1 MISLY
6 SGTPGAG
13 KSLHLASR
21 LLNWMRY
28 KNAPI
33 IGNFSTDFSCIK
45 NPKGSYL
52 YIDNSDLTVERLINF
67 SKNYS
72 EYVGRR
78 VKEGE
83 ILLVID
89 ECQIMFNARDWGQ
102 KNRAAWCAFFT
113 QHRKL
118 GYEVI
123 LVAQFDR
130 MLDRQIRSLIEYEWI
145 HRKVSNFGIAG
156 KIFSLLFGGKLFVAV
171 KVWYPMKQKVGSEF
185 LCSRSAIAESMILM
199 LSSPHQIRN
208 SCLDL
213 FCVSHF
219 SCSFTYQENFLRYK

>member
-1 MISLY
+1 MITLY
-6 SGTPGAG
+6 SGTPGSG

-21 LLNWMRY
+21 LYHWVQF
-28 KNAPI
+28 KKAPI
-33 IGNFSTDFSCIK
+33 IGNFACDFSGIK

-52 YIDNSDLTVERLINF
+52 YIDNAFLTPEKLIMF
-67 SKNYS
+67 SQNYA
-72 EYVGRR
+72 ECVGRH

-102 KNRAAWCAFFT
+102 KDRNAWCSFFT

-118 GYEVI
+118 GYEIV

-145 HRKVSNFGIAG
+145 HRKVSNFGIQG
-156 KIFSLLFGGKLFVAV
+156 KILSLFCGGKLFVAV
-171 KVWYPMKQKVGSEF
+171 KVWYPMKEKVGSEF
-185 LCSRSAIAESMILM
+185 YIYKRKYADIYNTYALFN
-199 LSSPHQIRN
+199 SP
-208 SCLDL
+208 SEC
-213 FCVSHF
+213 
-219 SCSFTYQENFLRYK
+219 T

>member
-13 KSLHLASR
+13 KSLHLAYR
-21 LLNWMRY
+21 LCNGRKY
-28 KNAPI
+28 KKAPS
-33 IGNFSTDFSCIK
+33 IGNFSCDFSCIK
-45 NPKGSYL
+45 NPKGSFL
-52 YIDNSDLTVERLINF
+52 YIDNAFLTPERLITF

-72 EYVGRR
+72 DYVGRR

-102 KNRAAWCAFFT
+102 KNRAAWCSFFT

-145 HRKVSNFGIAG
+145 HRKVSNFGIQG
-156 KIFSLLFGGKLFVAV
+156 KLIALLFGGKIFVAV
-171 KVWYPMKQKVGSEF
+171 KVWYPLKQKVGSEF
-185 LCSRSAIAESMILM
+185 FMYHKKYSEIYDTYALF
-199 LSSPHQIRN
+199 SSPKDN
-208 SCLDL
+208 L
-213 FCVSHF
+213 
-219 SCSFTYQENFLRYK
+219 

>member
-1 MISLY
+1 M
-6 SGTPGAG
+6 
-13 KSLHLASR
+13 
-21 LLNWMRY
+21 
-28 KNAPI
+28 
-33 IGNFSTDFSCIK
+33 
-45 NPKGSYL
+45 
-52 YIDNSDLTVERLINF
+52 YIDNAFLTPERLIMF

-102 KNRAAWCAFFT
+102 KNRANWCSFFT

-118 GYEVI
+118 GFEVV

-145 HRKVSNFGIAG
+145 HRKVSNFGVKG
-156 KIFSLLFGGKLFVAV
+156 KIISLFFGGKLFVAV

-185 LCSRSAIAESMILM
+185 FMYKKKFSDIYDTYALFSAPS
-199 LSSPHQIRN
+199 
-208 SCLDL
+208 
-213 FCVSHF
+213 
-219 SCSFTYQENFLRYK
+219 ENI

>member
-1 MISLY
+1 MITLY

-21 LLNWMRY
+21 LYHWMQY

-33 IGNFSTDFSCIK
+33 IGNFHCNFSAIK
-45 NPKGSYL
+45 KQKGSFLYL
-52 YIDNSDLTVERLINF
+52 DNSELTPERLLCF

-72 EYVGRR
+72 DYVGRR
-78 VKEGE
+78 VREGE

-89 ECQIMFNARDWGQ
+89 EAQLLFNSREWVKSD
-102 KNRAAWCAFFT
+102 RAEWCSFFT

-118 GYEVI
+118 GYEVV

-145 HRKVSNFGIAG
+145 HRKVSNFGIQG
-156 KIFSLLFGGKLFVAV
+156 KIMSLFCGGRLFVAV
-171 KVWYPMKQKVGSEF
+171 KVWYPLKEKVGSEF
-185 LCSRSAIAESMILM
+185 FFYKKKFSDIYDTYA
-199 LSSPHQIRN
+199 
-208 SCLDL
+208 L
-213 FCVSHF
+213 FSIP
-219 SCSFTYQENFLRYK
+219 K